1 MRRFQK
7 YPGTPVVPAVKPS
20 NEGLDAQGQQPTLSI
35 EEMPIEQVL
44 EGREVPTLDEEVV
57 DLQAAD
63 EAQAQAVADVA
74 ETTRVEDVT
83 DVMLNVAD
91 TLETTNE
98 ITPQQAMLTDTV
110 SEMAV
115 AGSDGDPDDVIP
127 TAADVVEGKVSLESF
142 VEDIRKRAAEI
153 WQRIRAF
160 CLEIWKTIKEF
171 FSRIFHAAPRL
182 LSNVKDLREKVA
194 ARKKE
199 AGELAAKSDTVTV
212 MVGTNSISYPEYM
225 VHNAKELTKGLGEL
239 GSLGRYAFGP
249 YLKDCKA
256 MGEYVATELKKFD
269 PKNAGEHLKNVALN
283 VQKNNFGSF
292 PGNPQTG
299 YLGCFDVD
307 PVRLD
312 KNKTRDLSHA
322 QVVAALRN
330 SGMKLR
336 PRQGSASLV
345 NTKNG
350 FQTMTF
356 AEMEQTLNSVEALV
370 KQVVAFESSAD
381 GKAIEKV
388 RQDLIDGGNHAS
400 AEVAKLAGNDD
411 AGKMERAFALDVM
424 KAMANFNTTL
434 TRWMTELTMPVTKK
448 IYQTCRTSLVL
459 VDKSLDQYKPVPAT
473 APAAGGIA
481 A

>member
-7 YPGTPVVPAVKPS
+7 NPGILTTPAVKPS
-20 NEGLDAQGQQPTLSI
+20 NEGHTPGNQPTLSI
-35 EEMPIEQVL
+35 EEMSVDQILAGRHVPSL
-44 EGREVPTLDEEVV
+44 EEETI
-57 DLQAAD
+57 DLQEAD
-63 EAQAQAVADVA
+63 AAQAQAVADVQ

-91 TLETTNE
+91 TLETTDA

-142 VEDIRKRAAEI
+142 VDDIRKRAAEI
-153 WQRIRAF
+153 WQRIRQF

-171 FSRIFHAAPRL
+171 FARIFHAAPRL
-182 LSNVKDLREKVA
+182 LHNVKVLREKVA
-194 ARKKE
+194 ERKKD
-199 AGELAAKSDTVTV
+199 AANLKMASDTVMV
-212 MVGTNSISYPEYM
+212 MVGSNSISYPEYM
-225 VHNAKELTKGLGEL
+225 VHNTKELTKGLTEL
-239 GSLGRYAFGP
+239 GNLGKYAFGN
-249 YLKDCKA
+249 YLKDCKS
-256 MGEYVATELKKFD
+256 MGEQVATELKKFD
-269 PKNAGEHLKNVALN
+269 PKNAAAALKTVAVGL
-283 VQKNNFGSF
+283 QKNNFTNWG
-292 PGNPQTG
+292 GNPPTG

-312 KNKTRDLSHA
+312 KNKTKELSDA
-322 QVVAALRN
+322 QIVAALRN

-336 PRQGSASLV
+336 ARQGQASLI

-350 FQTMTF
+350 FATMTF
-356 AEMEQTLNSVEALV
+356 AEMEQTLNQVEALV
-370 KQVVAFESSAD
+370 KQVVAFETSAD
-381 GKAIEKV
+381 GKAMESV
-388 RQDLIDGGNHAS
+388 RQSLIDGGNHA
-400 AEVAKLAGNDD
+400 AGEVGKLAGNDE
-411 AGKMERAFALDVM
+411 AGKMERAYALDVM
-424 KAMANFNTTL
+424 KALANFNTTL

-448 IYQTCRTSLVL
+448 IYQTCRTTLVL
-459 VDKSLDQYKPVPAT
+459 VDKSLSQYKPAPAA